1 MRANHIV
8 VTSPALDDDLGF
20 TQRVEDLTVE
30 QFVAQA
36 RIEAFDE
43 AVLPRAAGGD
53 VSGLRP
59 DGADPL
65 LHRCGDE
72 LRAIVGTD
80 VLGDAAQDEQVG
92 EHGDHD
98 MTQEQKIIRVK
109 MGLLELAKQLSN
121 VSQACKMMGYSRDSF
136 YRFKELYD
144 KGGELALQEIR

>member
-36 RIEAFDE
+36 RVEAFDE

-59 DGADPL
+59 DAPIHSCTAVATNSGPL
-65 LHRCGDE
+65 SERMCS
-72 LRAIVGTD
+72 GTPRRMNRSD
-80 VLGDAAQDEQVG
+80 KTS
-92 EHGDHD
+92 
-98 MTQEQKIIRVK
+98 MTS
-109 MGLLELAKQLSN
+109 MDLSR
-121 VSQACKMMGYSRDSF
+121 RDTRMARHS
-136 YRFKELYD
+136 
-144 KGGELALQEIR
+144 

>member
-1 MRANHIV
+1 VA
-8 VTSPALDDDLGF
+8 SAGGDDDLGF
-20 TQRVEDLTVE
+20 TQRVADLTVE
-30 QFVAQA
+30 QFVAQG

-80 VLGDAAQDEQVG
+80 VLGDAAQDEQVR
-92 EHGDHD
+92 
-98 MTQEQKIIRVK
+98 Q
-109 MGLLELAKQLSN
+109 N
-121 VSQACKMMGYSRDSF
+121 VDDVDGSEPAGYADGQTF
-136 YRFKELYD
+136 VGKFVD
-144 KGGELALQEIR
+144 DV

>member
-59 DGADPL
+59 DGPDPV
-65 LHRCGDE
+65 LHRRGDE
-72 LRAIVGTD
+72 LRAVVGTD
-80 VLGDAAQDEQVG
+80 VLGDAAEDEQVR
-92 EHGDHD
+92 DHID
-98 MTQEQKIIRVK
+98 DVDRSEPA
-109 MGLLELAKQLSN
+109 GYAYG
-121 VSQACKMMGYSRDSF
+121 QALM
-136 YRFKELYD
+136 
-144 KGGELALQEIR
+144 GELVDDVEHAE